1 MGQPVIGVDDAVA
14 TLCRWRGVGR
24 TPGIPLWP
32 WLIEMLIQILP
43 IEVNAWDRFSIRQ
56 RHFIHQPASTPERFG
71 LSSHAAD
78 LDNVLRDS
86 GMPQRGRPRSQRK
99 IPALP

>member
-1 MGQPVIGVDDAVA
+1 MGQAAIGVNEAVA

-32 WLIEMLIQILP
+32 WLIEGLIKVLP

-56 RHFIHQPASTPERFG
+56 RHFIHNPVTQPEAFG
-71 LSSHAAD
+71 LKSHGPN
-78 LDNVLRDS
+78 LETVLQDS
-86 GMPQRGRPRSQRK
+86 GLPRRGR
-99 IPALP
+99 A